1 MKKHP
6 RIAVCDPTEIS
17 RLGIAQALADH
28 GFEVVG
34 VAGGCDGA
42 TALLGR
48 GLDVLLVDVAVPGFD
63 DLARSARDGGCVVIG
78 TGTTAGRGPAC
89 VRHAAGAGGGQNTDR
104 PPAHPAAAG
113 AGPPGGAE
121 SRSPGGS

>member
-42 TALLGR
+42 TPLLRR

-78 TGTTAGRGPAC
+78 TGTTAGGPLGVAGAPAGARGAPSNALPAEDWADGVRGPEP
-89 VRHAAGAGGGQNTDR
+89 GEE
-104 PPAHPAAAG
+104 PPT
-113 AGPPGGAE
+113 
-121 SRSPGGS
+121 

>member
-78 TGTTAGRGPAC
+78 TGTTAG
-89 VRHAAGAGGGQNTDR
+89 GAL
-104 PPAHPAAAG
+104 AL
-113 AGPPGGAE
+113 AGPPAGAAGH
-121 SRSPGGS
+121 PTKDAPAKA